1 MVDNVGC
8 ISNKMSGSERSNIT
22 VISLISF
29 VLISWGIVFFQGI
42 SSAIS
47 IWSISEI
54 FTHCF
59 LVLPCSFYFIYKKR
73 VQLLSH
79 QWQPNFWLLLLL
91 PAFLF
96 LELFGSVGDIQL
108 FMHIATFCSLPLII
122 WIVVGNKAANEI
134 RFPLFLMLFSI
145 PVGEQLIPYL
155 QVITTDLAVPLIEL
169 ANVPV
174 YRNGFYLEIPEGK
187 FLVAEACSGISFL
200 IASLVFG
207 CLYAYVSFSSFS
219 KQLLF
224 VCISILIP
232 ILANAIRVFGIVYT
246 AHVTDMEYAAGA
258 DHIIYGGVFYAIII
272 FILLIVG
279 EKFRDKD
286 FVEQEEDNTL
296 SGSKSFTINRT
307 LITIIIILFTAQI
320 LWKNSVTS
328 TDASNTD
335 EAKESYFNVSG
346 LRQSEFQSSDWQPNF
361 IGAKE
366 AIRGEFLSRN
376 GSVDYYFATYVDSDG
391 ELVSSLNVLFDKELW
406 SMLNSQVIYIDKL
419 GHYAV
424 LTKLVSSQGVYRYI
438 IHWFE
443 FSNQSYVS
451 QVKLKLTQTAYRL
464 IGQDWQGNLFA
475 FSMSSKQIENN
486 AQQELLDYLKVNAE
500 GINKITKR

>member
-1 MVDNVGC
+1 MVDNDGC
-8 ISNKMSGSERSNIT
+8 VSNKMNIFERGNLTIS
-22 VISLISF
+22 SLILF
-29 VLISWGIVFFQGI
+29 VLISWGVVFYQGI

-73 VQLLSH
+73 VLLLSH

-91 PAFLF
+91 PVFLF

-122 WIVVGNKAANEI
+122 WIVIGNKAANEI

-155 QVITTDLAVPLIEL
+155 QIITTDLAVPLIEF

-207 CLYAYVSFSSFS
+207 CLYSYVSFSSLS

-224 VCISILIP
+224 VCISIFIP

-286 FVEQEEDNTL
+286 FVEHGLDNTL
-296 SGSKSFTINRT
+296 SDSKSFNINRS
-307 LITIIIILFTAQI
+307 LIVIVTILFTVQI
-320 LWKNSVTS
+320 FWKNSVTS
-328 TDASNTD
+328 TSNTG
-335 EAKESYFNVSG
+335 EAKESYFNVADF
-346 LRQSEFQSSDWQPNF
+346 RQSEFQQSDWQPNF

-366 AIRGEFLSRN
+366 AIRGEFLSN
-376 GSVDYYFATYVDSDG
+376 EGPIDYYLATYVDSDG
-391 ELVSSLNVLFDKELW
+391 ELVSSVNVLFDKDLW
-406 SMLNSQVIYIDKL
+406 SMLNSQVIYIDTL

-443 FSNQSYVS
+443 FSNQSFVS
-451 QVKLKLTQTAYRL
+451 QIKLKLAQTAYRL
-464 IGQDWQGNLFA
+464 VGREWQGSLFA
-475 FSMSSKQIENN
+475 FSASSKQTKDNIE
-486 AQQELLDYLKVNAE
+486 QVLLDYLKAN
-500 GINKITKR
+500 GDNIKKITKR